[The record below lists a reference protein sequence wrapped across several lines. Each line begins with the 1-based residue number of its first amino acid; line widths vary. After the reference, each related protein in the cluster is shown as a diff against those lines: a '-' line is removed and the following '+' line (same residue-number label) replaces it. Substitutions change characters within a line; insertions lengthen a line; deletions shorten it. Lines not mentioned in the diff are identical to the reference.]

1 MNYLEKAKKYKYE
14 CKKSMYCKE
23 CSFESR
29 CTKELGG
36 AIPSILPIARIVQK
50 LIDIEEIRGE

>member
-1 MNYLEKAKKYKYE
+1 MDYLEKAKKYKYE

-23 CSFESR
+23 CSLESR

-36 AIPSILPIARIVQK
+36 AIPSILPIARIVQR
-50 LIDIEEIRGE
+50 LIDIEEIRGD